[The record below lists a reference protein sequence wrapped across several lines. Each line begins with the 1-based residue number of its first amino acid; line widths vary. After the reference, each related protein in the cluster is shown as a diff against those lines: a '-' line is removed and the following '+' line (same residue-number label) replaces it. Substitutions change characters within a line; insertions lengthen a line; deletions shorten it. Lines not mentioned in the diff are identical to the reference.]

1 MGSVASQA
9 DRRTG
14 RVCVGVIAG
23 AHGVRGEVKVKTFT
37 ADPAAVAAYGPVA
50 DESGARAFELSLRG
64 TTKGGVIARV
74 AGVGDRDA
82 AQALKGTKLYV
93 DRVVLPEPGSDEFYH
108 ADLIGLAVELRDG
121 KAVGRVKAVHDFGAG
136 DLLEIALPDGRTE
149 MLPFTREAVPE
160 VDIAGGRLVAAALPE
175 KVEKP
180 GKPEREA
187 TG

>member
-1 MGSVASQA
+1 MGPVASQTA
-9 DRRTG
+9 IHSG
-14 RVCVGVIAG
+14 RVCVGVISG

-50 DESGARAFELSLRG
+50 DESGARLFELSLSRA
-64 TTKGGVIARV
+64 TKGGVIARV

-93 DRVVLPEPGSDEFYH
+93 DRDVLPEPARDEFYH

-136 DLLEIALPDGRTE
+136 DLLEIVLPDGRTE
-149 MLPFTREAVPE
+149 LLPFTREAVPE
-160 VDIAGGRLVAAALPE
+160 VDIAGGRLVAEALPE
-175 KVEKP
+175 KA
-180 GKPEREA
+180 GKAEREGA
-187 TG
+187 G